1 MKALYK
7 FMYSNVDTASIP
19 NTHNVK
25 GMMNMI
31 RETYSIK
38 DLEKERVIFLNKMV
52 ISFTKTVKFSENAL
66 GEQQDDY

>member
-66 GEQQDDY
+66 GE

>member
-1 MKALYK
+1 MEC
-7 FMYSNVDTASIP
+7 DTPTTIAIQGDWGTGKTS
-19 NTHNVK
+19 
-25 GMMNMI
+25 MMNMI

-66 GEQQDDY
+66 GE